1 MSSKMTKV
9 VKDQREAETT
19 KRVENFMGGYSYE
32 INPLDTL
39 KMVTASSIFGEP
51 QYYRDGEFAKSG
63 VKRII
68 ESVYRID
75 RCFADYSV
83 LPEYFDGK
91 TTTDIME
98 KSIDA
103 SLEYDFAGT
112 LEWAKIL
119 RKDFYMRLNPQVIMV
134 RAAIHPKRAEYTEN
148 NPGSFNKINQEVM
161 FRADDVISQITYY
174 LYKFGSKNKIPGL
187 LKKSWADRISSMSNY
202 ELYKYKNHG
211 IGLVDAVRISH
222 AHSKGVDELMKTG
235 TVAVEENNTTW
246 ENLRASG
253 KSWVE
258 ILDTI
263 KLGHMALLR
272 NLRGI
277 FTEVDD
283 IELCK
288 KLMEELKA
296 GVEKGKQ
303 FPFRYMSAKN
313 SINEDVHCS
322 GTIKDALEDCLDI
335 ACDNLPK
342 LKGKS
347 AFLSDNS
354 GSAWGAFTSEFG
366 SVRVGDIDNLSAVI
380 GAVNSEDG
388 YVFPF
393 GDKLLKFDVSQRE
406 GILNQAKKISDK
418 AKKSCGQ
425 STENGVWI
433 FLRDAIDK
441 KEKWDNIFI
450 YSDMQAGHGG
460 LYGTTEG
467 EYEYRRRGF
476 NTRGN
481 YIDVAKLI
489 NEYRNKVNPK
499 VNVFCIQT
507 AGYDNVLVPEYG
519 YRTNILYGWTG
530 KELLFADSMIKF
542 WDAKDLETEKKKAN
556 NQ

>member
-1 MSSKMTKV
+1 MSKMTEV
-9 VKDQREAETT
+9 VKEQREVTSK

-63 VKRII
+63 LASQV
-68 ESVYRID
+68 EVLYRVD
-75 RCFADYSV
+75 SLFKDFSV
-83 LPEYFDGK
+83 LPERFEKK
-91 TTTDIME
+91 TTTQVME
-98 KSIDA
+98 TAIDEA
-103 SLEYDFAGT
+103 LAYDFKAT
-112 LEWAKIL
+112 IEWAKTL

-134 RAAIHPKRAEYTEN
+134 RAAINPARQAFTEA
-148 NPGSFNKINQEVM
+148 NPGLFAAINKEVM

-174 LYKFGSKNKIPGL
+174 LYKMGSKNKIPGI
-187 LKKSWADRISSMSNY
+187 LKKSWADRINSMSNY

-222 AHSKGVDELMKTG
+222 AHSAGVDELMKTG

-277 FTEVDD
+277 FTETEDR
-283 IELCK
+283 ELCK
-288 KLMEELKA
+288 KLMEELKE
-296 GVEKGKQ
+296 GVKKGKQ
-303 FPFRYMSAKN
+303 FPFRYMSAQNAVKGEAVN
-313 SINEDVHCS
+313 HS
-322 GTIKDALEDCLDI
+322 GLMSDALEDCMDI

-354 GSAWGAFTSEFG
+354 GSAWGTCNSEYG
-366 SVRVGDIDNLSAVI
+366 TVTIGDIDNLSAVI
-380 GAVNSEDG
+380 GAVNSEEG

-393 GDKLLKFDVSQRE
+393 GDRLLKFDVSKRA
-406 GILNQAKKISDK
+406 GILKQARDISKD
-418 AKKSCGQ
+418 AKRNCGA
-425 STENGVWI
+425 STENGVWL
-433 FLRDAIDK
+433 FLKDAIDNNVH
-441 KEKWDNIFI
+441 WDNIFI

-460 LYGTTEG
+460 LYGTDSDRR
-467 EYEYRRRGF
+467 EYDKRGF
-476 NTRGN
+476 ATTKGGR

-489 NEYRNKVNPK
+489 SEYRNKVNPK

-507 AGYDNVLVPEYG
+507 AGYNNVIVPEYG

-530 KELLFADSMIKF
+530 KELLFADAMIKF
-542 WDAKDLETEKKKAN
+542 WDGKDAEKQN
-556 NQ
+556 SQN